1 MDNNSQQSVSKPKP
15 FYLRILELLPV
26 IAFFVTYKTSSDLVL
41 ATVVVVSSCLIVAFV
56 EFIVTREVSRIQI
69 FTIVL
74 VLLFGVPTILFHD
87 PSIIKWK
94 VTVSN
99 LILSLAIFVFQYL
112 LKKNTFSYLLG
123 RELPLP
129 ADAWKF
135 FGSGCMY
142 FFLFGAVLN
151 VILAFFLPDIFGIS
165 SKEAENI
172 WVYYKSFG
180 NGLLNMVFVLVL
192 VFWMYKRDPNILDA
206 LSDGLKQQ
214 ENKKQS

>member
-1 MDNNSQQSVSKPKP
+1 MDNNSEHQNFPKQKP
-15 FYLRILELLPV
+15 FFVRILEFLPV

-41 ATVVVVSSCLIVAFV
+41 ATVVVVSSCLIVAIL
-56 EFIVTREVSRIQI
+56 EYLITREVSRIQI
-69 FTIVL
+69 FTIVM

-99 LILSLAIFVFQYL
+99 LVLSLAIFVFQYL
-112 LKKNTFSYLLG
+112 LRKNPFSYLLG
-123 RELPLP
+123 REIQLPD
-129 ADAWKF
+129 DAWKF

-165 SKEAENI
+165 AKEAENI

-180 NGLLNMVFVLVL
+180 NGFLNVVFVLGL
-192 VFWMYKRDPNILDA
+192 VFWMYKRDPSILDA

-214 ENKKQS
+214 ENKK